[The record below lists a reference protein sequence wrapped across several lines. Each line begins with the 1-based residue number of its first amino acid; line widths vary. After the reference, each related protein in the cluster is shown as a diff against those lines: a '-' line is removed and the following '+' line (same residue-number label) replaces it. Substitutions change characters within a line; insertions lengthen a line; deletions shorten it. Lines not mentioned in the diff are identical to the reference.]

1 MKKFL
6 FLLVV
11 APTMLVGCSMQTVAP
26 KAPSKLTNTAT
37 YTPIKVAEPVVA
49 VFADL
54 DVSPNKISFLYM
66 PSGTVVN
73 AGPQNVIDSAIRE
86 ALIANGNAD
95 VLVGLEKQIKYAGDG
110 TIESVTV
117 TGYPAKYVNFRS
129 PGDDY
134 LREKSLSGGAPSAK
148 KGGVTPATGT
158 ESSGG
163 MLGKLMGK

>member
-11 APTMLVGCSMQTVAP
+11 APTMLVGCSMQAVAP
-26 KAPSKLTNTAT
+26 KAPTKLTNTAT

-54 DVSPNKISFLYM
+54 DVSPNKISFFYM

-134 LREKSLSGGAPSAK
+134 LRQKSLAGAPSAK

-163 MLGKLMGK
+163 MLGKLIGK